1 MKKVIRV
8 ILILMLVQIISAQQ
22 RKMNIAVLKLESG
35 GMLTTSEE
43 LALTNRLRSMLVR
56 TNAFNVVERGRM
68 EEILNEVGFQQTG
81 CTSVECAVEVGRIL
95 NVQQMIAGNI
105 GKLGSLYTID
115 INVIDVETAQIIR
128 SFSKNYKGEI
138 EGLIQYMEVIAN
150 EIAGTKPATQP
161 TLPVTQ
167 KSQHEKKIKTAKKS
181 GGKKWLYILG
191 GTVVAGG
198 AAAAVMMSQQGGG
211 SSSGTE
217 QPLPEPPARP

>member
-1 MKKVIRV
+1 MKKLLILCFLM
-8 ILILMLVQIISAQQ
+8 ILIQFASSQQ
-22 RKMNIAVLKLESG
+22 KKLNIAVLKLESG

-68 EEILNEVGFQQTG
+68 EEILKEVGFQQTG

-128 SFSKNYKGEI
+128 SFSKNYRGEI

-150 EIAGTKPATQP
+150 EIAGMKSAQQATI
-161 TLPVTQ
+161 PV
-167 KSQHEKKIKTAKKS
+167 KEKKEKSTVKRVKKS
-181 GGKKWLYILG
+181 GSKKWLLLLG
-191 GTVVAGG
+191 GAAAAGG
-198 AAAAVMMSQQGGG
+198 AAAVIMSQQGGG
-211 SSSGTE
+211 TSTSN
-217 QPLPEPPARP
+217 QMLPEPPARP